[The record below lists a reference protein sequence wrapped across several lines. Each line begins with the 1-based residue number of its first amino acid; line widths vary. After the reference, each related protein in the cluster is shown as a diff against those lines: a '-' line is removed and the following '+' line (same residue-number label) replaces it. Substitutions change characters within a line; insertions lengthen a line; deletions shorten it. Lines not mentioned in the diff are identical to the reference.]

1 MRLYLIGGALSSV
14 AAIILGGL
22 GIYYGFADFGIDDS
36 GKKWRAMGIILT
48 SYVLFILGAGLLL
61 VAVFKKQAKSKLM
74 GAATGLTKGLTGNPN
89 TNAFVQG
96 ASNALLSGQVPP
108 PYGMPPPGMPPPGM
122 FPPPPPGYPM
132 PPPGMFIPPPSPLP
146 IPLTTA

>member
-1 MRLYLIGGALSSV
+1 MALYLIGGALSSV

-48 SYVLFILGAGLLL
+48 SYVLFILGVGLLL

-74 GAATGLTKGLTGNPN
+74 NTAAGFTKGLKGNPN
-89 TNAFVQG
+89 A
-96 ASNALLSGQVPP
+96 NALMQNANMLLGGQPP
-108 PYGMPPPGMPPPGM
+108 PGYGLPPPGYMPPPPPMYGMPPPGMPPPGM
-122 FPPPPPGYPM
+122 FPPPPPS
-132 PPPGMFIPPPSPLP
+132 SPLP
-146 IPLTTA
+146 I